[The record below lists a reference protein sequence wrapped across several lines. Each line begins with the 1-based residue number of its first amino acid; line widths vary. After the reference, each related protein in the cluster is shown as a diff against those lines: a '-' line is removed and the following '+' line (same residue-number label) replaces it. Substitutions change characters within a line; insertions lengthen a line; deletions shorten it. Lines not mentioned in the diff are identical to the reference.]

1 MRTILIRNI
10 KCILTTDRAESARW
24 AVDPEIV
31 TSYPFTA
38 ALRHSDSDW
47 SKPITLESNVCV
59 NYWGEIRSRSP
70 FPELNAQ
77 GVLLLTEGESE
88 ALLWRAETD
97 ETDWWRDWVEIEP
110 VEFTQRKQ
118 HP

>member
-1 MRTILIRNI
+1 MRTIFIRNI
-10 KCILTTDRAESARW
+10 ECILTTDRAEAARW
-24 AVDPEIV
+24 AVDLEIV

-47 SKPITLESNVCV
+47 SKPITLETKVRV
-59 NYWGEIRSRSP
+59 NYWGELRSCKQFR
-70 FPELNAQ
+70 ELNAQ
-77 GVLLLTEGESE
+77 GVLLSTKVESE

-110 VEFTQRKQ
+110 VEFTQGKQ

>member
-1 MRTILIRNI
+1 MRTIFFRNI
-10 KCILTTDRAESARW
+10 DCIVTTDRAEARRW
-24 AVDPEIV
+24 VVDPEIV

-38 ALRHSDSDW
+38 AQRHSDSDW
-47 SKPITLESNVCV
+47 SKPITLESNVRV
-59 NYWGEIRSRSP
+59 NYWGEIRSHSP
-70 FPELNAQ
+70 IPELNAQ
-77 GVLLLTEGESE
+77 GGLLLTEGESE

-110 VEFTQRKQ
+110 VEFTQGKQ